1 MVYKQRNSK
10 DSQILVGLSNLSL
23 SDRWKRLRHLTVK
36 LQKAEASLEKKQIAK
51 SERTKKQ
58 AREILADEDGVIEL
72 RYRFKLEETEYLNL
86 KAITPDYEE
95 PGSKE

>member
-1 MVYKQRNSK
+1 MVYKQRKSK

-23 SDRWKRLRHLTVK
+23 SDRWKRLQDLARK
-36 LQKAEASLEKKQIAK
+36 LRRAEASLEKKRNAK
-51 SERTKKQ
+51 SEKTKKQ
-58 AREILADEDGVIEL
+58 EREILADEDGVIEL
-72 RYRFKLEETEYLNL
+72 RYRFKLEEAEYLNL